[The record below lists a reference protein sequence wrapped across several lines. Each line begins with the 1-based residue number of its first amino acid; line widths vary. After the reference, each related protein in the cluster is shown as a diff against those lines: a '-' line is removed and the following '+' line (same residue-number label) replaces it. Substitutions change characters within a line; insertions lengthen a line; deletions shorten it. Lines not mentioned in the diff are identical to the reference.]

1 MPNRIFVG
9 IMSILLILSR
19 FNPARHL
26 SRVTGHLLSTHGENA
41 QSHVLLRSSGD
52 RASRR
57 TFGDGL
63 LPLRSLP
70 ELFRRA
76 GQRIHVVED
85 RQCESHQR
93 RRVPGKIQTKRNERS
108 PLLHKVRRPHHG
120 RSSNSQFDRRPPRSA
135 KKFSVQTNRP
145 LQLRRDGSSNEGR
158 LTEAQ
163 RLSSRRRRLGP
174 GVTGVAR
181 SPRNLSTTAKRSLQV
196 ISQILNVLDTTP
208 LTPPR
213 LTLLRPFHATRSWRA
228 N

>member
-1 MPNRIFVG
+1 
-9 IMSILLILSR
+9 L
-19 FNPARHL
+19 
-26 SRVTGHLLSTHGENA
+26 
-41 QSHVLLRSSGD
+41 LLRSGGD

-70 ELFRRA
+70 ALFRRA

-135 KKFSVQTNRP
+135 KKFSIQTNRP
-145 LQLRRDGSSNEGR
+145 LQLRRDGSANEGR
-158 LTEAQ
+158 FTEAQ
-163 RLSSRRRRLGP
+163 RLSSRRWWIGP
-174 GVTGVAR
+174 GVTGVAH
-181 SPRNLSTTAKRSLQV
+181 SARNLSTTAKRSLQA
-196 ISQILNVLDTTP
+196 ISQIFNV
-208 LTPPR
+208 
-213 LTLLRPFHATRSWRA
+213 
-228 N
+228 